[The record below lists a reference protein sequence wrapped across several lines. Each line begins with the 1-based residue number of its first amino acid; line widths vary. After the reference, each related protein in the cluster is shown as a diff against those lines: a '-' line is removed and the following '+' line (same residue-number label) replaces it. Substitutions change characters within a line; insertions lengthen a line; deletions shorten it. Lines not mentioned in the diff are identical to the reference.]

1 MEKKQQ
7 KGKKVPIRQCA
18 GCGEHFPKK
27 ELIRIVRCPDGRVEL
42 DLVGKK
48 SGRGVYLCKSAACFK
63 KARKTRK
70 IERELECP
78 ISEEIYDSI
87 EQTLEAESASGTA
100 K

>member
-7 KGKKVPIRQCA
+7 KLRKIPIRQCA

-27 ELIRIVRCPDGRVEL
+27 ELIRIVRSPEGDVSL
-42 DLVGKK
+42 DFVGKK
-48 SGRGVYLCKSAACFK
+48 SGRGVYLCKSRACFK

-78 ISEEIYDSI
+78 ISEELYDEI
-87 EQTLEAESASGTA
+87 EKALDCELA
-100 K
+100 KEGSV